1 MEKFN
6 NKIIVITGAAG
17 GIGTELTNHFLD
29 AGAGVVAVDISEENL
44 QKLENNSSRQRN
56 LFTVKADISS
66 ESSVANLY
74 KQIAQQWKTI
84 DVIINNAGWFPFTDF
99 EDIDYSEWQNVLSI
113 NLDGPFLMIKA
124 LLPLLKKSKAGR
136 IINLGSG
143 SFFSP
148 PPNQAHYVA
157 AKAGV
162 IGLTRASAMSLGEYD
177 ITANAVT
184 PGLTSTPSLEEK
196 VPEDMIDRIA
206 ANGALKRRQKAED
219 LVGTVSFLASEDA
232 SFITG
237 QTINVDGG
245 RSFI

>member
-1 MEKFN
+1 MKEFN
-6 NKIIVITGAAG
+6 NKVVVITGAAG
-17 GIGTELTNHFLD
+17 GIGKALTARFLEE
-29 AGAGVVAVDISEENL
+29 GANVYAVDISKE
-44 QKLENNSSRQRN
+44 KLEELNDAFDAHEN
-56 LFTVKADISS
+56 LFTVVTDISKEESTHALSAKLNRKWSKAD
-66 ESSVANLY
+66 VL
-74 KQIAQQWKTI
+74 
-84 DVIINNAGWFPFTDF
+84 INNAGWFPFTDF
-99 EDIDYSEWQNVLSI
+99 EDIDYTEWRNVLSI
-113 NLDGPFLMIKA
+113 NLDGPFLMMKA
-124 LLPLLKKSKAGR
+124 FLPLLKKSNAGR

-177 ITANAVT
+177 ITVNAVT

-206 ANGALKRRQKAED
+206 ANGALKRRQKADD
-219 LVGTVSFLASEDA
+219 LVGTIVFLASDDA